1 MHAQASVRP
10 PTQAELVA
18 STFVRDSAALDT
30 AARGA
35 LEDDERRRDALHAHD
50 VCARLCGGDA
60 EGFVDAFRPSDAES
74 ALSAVLALA
83 DVKDEELTEKA
94 SARRS
99 STVALGLLPA
109 LPLESLA
116 PSPPPKTPPKPP
128 SSDYASALS
137 SVSKDEGNPH
147 LLRRGSFDARP
158 NRWGETVV

>member
-1 MHAQASVRP
+1 MA
-10 PTQAELVA
+10 
-18 STFVRDSAALDT
+18 
-30 AARGA
+30 
-35 LEDDERRRDALHAHD
+35 
-50 VCARLCGGDA
+50 
-60 EGFVDAFRPSDAES
+60 
-74 ALSAVLALA
+74 
-83 DVKDEELTEKA
+83 EKA

>member
-1 MHAQASVRP
+1 MK
-10 PTQAELVA
+10 
-18 STFVRDSAALDT
+18 
-30 AARGA
+30 
-35 LEDDERRRDALHAHD
+35 
-50 VCARLCGGDA
+50 
-60 EGFVDAFRPSDAES
+60 
-74 ALSAVLALA
+74 AVLSLA
-83 DVKDEELTEKA
+83 DIKDAGLKEKA

-116 PSPPPKTPPKPP
+116 PAPPPKTPPKKP

-137 SVSKDEGNPH
+137 SVSDGGNPH